1 MLVFQQ
7 PVKEGGMTLTFYG
20 PFQKMAEREVIV
32 DLPEPVSLR
41 RLIHIVAGKFPAL
54 QPYAAYDTDEALG
67 AHVVFLMNG
76 VVLKLSDPVNNN
88 DRVNVLLPMMG
99 G

>member
-1 MLVFQQ
+1 
-7 PVKEGGMTLTFYG
+7 MTLTFYG

-41 RLIHIVAGKFPAL
+41 RLIHILAGKFPAL
-54 QPYAAYDTDEALG
+54 RPYAAYDTDEALG
-67 AHVVFLMNG
+67 AHVVFLANG
-76 VVLKLSDPVNNN
+76 GVLKLSDPVGNN
-88 DRVNVLLPMMG
+88 DQLNVLLPIMG

>member
-1 MLVFQQ
+1 
-7 PVKEGGMTLTFYG
+7 MTLTFYG

-41 RLIHIVAGKFPAL
+41 RLIHALAGKFPAL
-54 QPYAAYDTDEALG
+54 RPYAAYDTDEALG
-67 AHVVFLMNG
+67 AHVVFLANG
-76 VVLKLSDPVNNN
+76 GVLKLSDPVTNN
-88 DRVNVLLPMMG
+88 DQVNVLLPIMG

>member
-1 MLVFQQ
+1 
-7 PVKEGGMTLTFYG
+7 MTLTFCG

-41 RLIHIVAGKFPAL
+41 KLIHILAGKYPAL
-54 QPYAAYDTDEALG
+54 HHYAAYDTDEALG
-67 AHVVFLMNG
+67 AHVVFLANG
-76 VVLKLSDPVNNN
+76 GVLKLSDPVTNN
-88 DRVNVLLPMMG
+88 DQVNVLLPIMG